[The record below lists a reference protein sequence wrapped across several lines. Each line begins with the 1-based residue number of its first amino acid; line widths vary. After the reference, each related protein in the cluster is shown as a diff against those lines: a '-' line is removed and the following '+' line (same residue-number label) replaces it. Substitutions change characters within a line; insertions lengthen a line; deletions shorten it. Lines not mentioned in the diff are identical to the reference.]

1 MLQFPLRPVY
11 SDCPNISSAK
21 FKPNHKSLELQVPYD
36 KSIFSADNYDRPTE
50 QKLVSSKI
58 DQKNFLSVAVIRD
71 GDLHITPLQE
81 VLQIKPSFENIKSRE
96 ITEEMSD
103 DDDDEVDK
111 KKAPIQQVNLR
122 SLDSIDT
129 NLLVLFLNIYDD
141 CIYKFPVGAYSTKGE

>member
-1 MLQFPLRPVY
+1 M
-11 SDCPNISSAK
+11 
-21 FKPNHKSLELQVPYD
+21 
-36 KSIFSADNYDRPTE
+36 
-50 QKLVSSKI
+50 
-58 DQKNFLSVAVIRD
+58 DQKSFLSVAVIRD

-122 SLDSIDT
+122 SFHNIDT
-129 NLLVLFLNIYDD
+129 NLLVLF
-141 CIYKFPVGAYSTKGE
+141 